1 MLGRE
6 TNMKK
11 LITFLSIILILLLTL
26 PRSSRSVELCPICPN
41 VLSVS
46 DYPNLLTAVTEIG
59 SAVKTLMVPSNQSC
73 SSFIAV
79 PSTLTLWFIG
89 SGQITKSPGCA
100 ITFNSSPQ
108 GWPIRQLF
116 VGFSEGDIKFDRGA
130 MSPLY
135 SEFWATNTSPGI
147 TDMAQALQSAF
158 DAHVDVFRP
167 IPVKLFS
174 TDYGLSTTLSIIGQ
188 KGFRFSGDSEHA
200 SRLLWNGVGGV
211 PMLLI
216 QNSESVEIAHIRFEG
231 KVGSAP
237 SAAIQ
242 SNINPPTAIPGIG
255 VTDNHFH
262 DLFLGSSVSNSLQR
276 GIRYTTSGVDQN
288 NDASLT
294 DHVVIQGF
302 SVAGISFE
310 HSQSVAH
317 SIRNTTIQFGP
328 VGVQTVN
335 GGSFRWHGGLM
346 LALTTTCF
354 ELGSGPQTVAIDG
367 LWAESNKR
375 LVTGTHPIGMPLVI
389 QNTVFSNDQLHTDGN
404 MIDYAGGSPIT
415 LIGNRFG
422 SFDLGIPYVR
432 IAPNGSVT
440 YTQIVSIGNSWL
452 VNQTSNPPPSPF
464 RLDSTTKLVSLG
476 DGMSIGDATMRAL
489 PTIME

>member
-1 MLGRE
+1 
-6 TNMKK
+6 MKK

-59 SAVKTLMVPSNQSC
+59 SAVKTLMVPSNQS
-73 SSFIAV
+73 
-79 PSTLTLWFIG
+79 
-89 SGQITKSPGCA
+89 
-100 ITFNSSPQ
+100 
-108 GWPIRQLF
+108 WPIRQLF

-211 PMLLI
+211 AMLLI

-288 NDASLT
+288 NDASL
-294 DHVVIQGF
+294 
-302 SVAGISFE
+302 
-310 HSQSVAH
+310 
-317 SIRNTTIQFGP
+317 
-328 VGVQTVN
+328 
-335 GGSFRWHGGLM
+335 
-346 LALTTTCF
+346 
-354 ELGSGPQTVAIDG
+354 
-367 LWAESNKR
+367 
-375 LVTGTHPIGMPLVI
+375 
-389 QNTVFSNDQLHTDGN
+389 
-404 MIDYAGGSPIT
+404 
-415 LIGNRFG
+415 
-422 SFDLGIPYVR
+422 
-432 IAPNGSVT
+432 
-440 YTQIVSIGNSWL
+440 
-452 VNQTSNPPPSPF
+452 
-464 RLDSTTKLVSLG
+464 
-476 DGMSIGDATMRAL
+476 
-489 PTIME
+489 